1 MSGVVSFPTP
11 PYSNPPIEPQYF
23 APWSFVISAI
33 TLGYTTTVTMIIPSI
48 TQLNYVVGQ
57 QVRLLIPQQY
67 GCSQLNEQTAY
78 VLQVNPPNQVVLDLD
93 SHGGNPFVASS
104 YRTPPQIVAIGDIN
118 SGPINNQG
126 RAPTS
131 TLIAG
136 SFINI
141 SPN

>member
-1 MSGVVSFPTP
+1 MDAVSLT
-11 PYSNPPIEPQYF
+11 NK
-23 APWSFVISAI
+23 
-33 TLGYTTTVTMIIPSI
+33 
-48 TQLNYVVGQ
+48 QLM
-57 QVRLLIPQQY
+57 
-67 GCSQLNEQTAY
+67 C
-78 VLQVNPPNQVVLDLD
+78 LQVNPPNQVVLDLD